1 MDKKLELRIGGANM
15 LHVTEAAKRAGCS
28 KRTLERYITAGKL
41 KAEKIGASWFISESE
56 LKKLNVRKGNYGH
69 KKA

>member
-15 LHVTEAAKRAGCS
+15 LHVTEAAKRAKCS
-28 KRTLERYITAGKL
+28 KRTLERRIKSGAI
-41 KAEKIGASWFISESE
+41 KAEKIGASWFVSESE
-56 LKKLNVRKGNYGH
+56 LKKLNVRTGNYGN

>member
-15 LHVTEAAKRAGCS
+15 LHITEAAKRAGCS
-28 KRTLERYITAGKL
+28 KRTLERRIKSGGMR
-41 KAEKIGASWFISESE
+41 AEKIGASWFVSESE
-56 LKKLNVRKGNYGH
+56 LKRLSVRRGDYGH